1 MGKVLVYSCRE
12 FDEKVWFDKYSEEL
26 GLDVEYCWDAPKL
39 GKNIALAEGC
49 TCLSIITS
57 QVPSEMVEQ
66 FYDMGVRYISTR
78 TIGYDHIDIGRARQ
92 LGMHVGNAVY
102 GPNGVADYTIML
114 MLMCIRRIKRIM
126 QRAEI
131 QDFSLEGIQGKELAD
146 MTVGVIGTGRIG
158 RQVIRE
164 LSGFGCKLLAY
175 DLLEQEDVK
184 KFADYV
190 SLDQLLSASD
200 IVSLHTPLTED
211 NFHLLNTARISMMK
225 DHVMIINTARGG
237 LIDSQALIAG
247 LEQGKIGAAGL
258 DVVENEFGLYY
269 NDLKSDVLD
278 NRELAILR
286 SFPNVIV
293 TPHMAFYTDNAIREM
308 VQYSLTSCKCFLAGE
323 DNPWEVV

>member
-114 MLMCIRRIKRIM
+114 MLMCIRRMKRIM